1 MPGGPKRVARTQKA
15 SAESTRKRNRGND
28 EEDAESE
35 KEDSGSET
43 HRKTHV
49 ARPGSFQMSVEETD
63 ISSMHDGH
71 SVTNANAADQ
81 DRWRMTEERLRCM
94 EERVKEGGGVSVVS
108 AASMAPPANERILK
122 ENLRKFVAAK
132 VFPSWKFIFRKDK
145 LGRCVTAAVSESHMT
160 LPPGFNENQLA
171 DLCSQTVRA
180 SLDGCRAN
188 AQTTARKR
196 HLSK

>member
-1 MPGGPKRVARTQKA
+1 MPGGPKRFARTKKQA

-28 EEDAESE
+28 EEDTGSE
-35 KEDSGSET
+35 KEDSGLET
-43 HRKTHV
+43 HRETHV
-49 ARPGSFQMSVEETD
+49 TRPGSFQMSVEETD

-132 VFPSWKFIFRKDK
+132 VFRPFLEVHLQEGQAGKMRD
-145 LGRCVTAAVSESHMT
+145 RCC
-160 LPPGFNENQLA
+160 Q
-171 DLCSQTVRA
+171 
-180 SLDGCRAN
+180 
-188 AQTTARKR
+188 
-196 HLSK
+196 